1 MDGILVI
8 DSTLWTLI
16 LLNFLVNPVYKG
28 KKKNKTKKKKKKN
41 NDINCSQ
48 LFVLLLVALR

>member
-28 KKKNKTKKKKKKN
+28 KKKKDKKNKKKN